1 MAQQTILIVEDDE
14 MTSAMLEMIAGE
26 AGYRTLIAADGVTA
40 IELYQQHEPAIV
52 LLDLNLPQLNGYSF
66 ASLVRNFSGHKPRII
81 VVTSTPADYEQ
92 HLKELADGCLTKP
105 IKRQELLDLLA

>member
-1 MAQQTILIVEDDE
+1 MEKQTVLIVEDDE
-14 MTSAMLEMIAGE
+14 MTSTMLEMIAHE
-26 AGYRTLIAADGVTA
+26 AGYHALIAADGVTA

-66 ASLVRNFSGHKPRII
+66 ASLVRNFSGHTSRII
-81 VVTSTPADYEQ
+81 LVTSSPADYEQ
-92 HLKELADGCLTKP
+92 HLQELADGCLTKP